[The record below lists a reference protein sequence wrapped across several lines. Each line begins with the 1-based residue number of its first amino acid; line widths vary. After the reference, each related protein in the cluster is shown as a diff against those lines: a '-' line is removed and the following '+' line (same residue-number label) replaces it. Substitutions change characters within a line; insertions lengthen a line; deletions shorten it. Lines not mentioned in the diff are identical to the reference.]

1 MKNYIHIYRNL
12 SPEAQTEMSKSSDM
26 QSEIDYQHWNATN
39 STPED
44 PFFSVD
50 SKVLSSNGMEST

>member
-12 SPEAQTEMSKSSDM
+12 SPGAQTEMSKSSDM
-26 QSEIDYQHWNATN
+26 QSEIDYEHWNATN

-50 SKVLSSNGMEST
+50 SKVLSS